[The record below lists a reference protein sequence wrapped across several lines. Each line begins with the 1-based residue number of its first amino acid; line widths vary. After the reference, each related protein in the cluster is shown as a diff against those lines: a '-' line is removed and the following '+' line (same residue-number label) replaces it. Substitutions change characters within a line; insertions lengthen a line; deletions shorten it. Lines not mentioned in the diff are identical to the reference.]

1 MGRADIPVRQINM
14 IDVLLK
20 RFRRLH
26 MIGIAGSGM
35 SGIAEI
41 LLQNGFQV
49 SGSDLLDDD
58 ITRRLAKMGARI
70 YKGHDAVHV
79 DDAEVVVYSSAVK
92 EGHVELVAAEE
103 RQIPVIRRAEMLA
116 ELMRM
121 KAGIAISGTHGK
133 TTTTS
138 LVGEVLINGK
148 LDPTVIVGGKLIRM
162 ETGVVSGKGDF
173 IVAEADEF
181 DKSFLRLTPTIV
193 VITNI
198 DSDHIECYGS
208 YEELENAFVQ
218 FANSVPFYGR
228 ALVCI
233 DEPSLVKI
241 LPRLDRNIITYG
253 FSPQADV
260 RAIDTVYKE
269 GTSTFTVENG
279 TGEIG
284 KIKLPLPGRHNVLNA
299 LAAVGVAME
308 LGVDFKFIREA
319 LEAFRGVQRRFEM
332 VGEVDGLLVA
342 DDFAHHPVEISA
354 TLSAAKE
361 GWGRPILALFQPHL
375 YSRTQELAVEF
386 GRALLGA
393 ETALVLP
400 IFPAREDP
408 IEGVSARLIV
418 DAAKEM
424 GHKRIFYLEDR
435 SHVAEKVKEL
445 VEKDSFIITIGAGD
459 VGILAPL
466 ILDGLRGK
474 SEPA

>member
-1 MGRADIPVRQINM
+1 
-14 IDVLLK
+14 
-20 RFRRLH
+20 

-49 SGSDLLDDD
+49 SGSDLLDND

-70 YKGHDAVHV
+70 YKGHDAAHV
-79 DDAEVVVYSSAVK
+79 EDAEVVVYSSAVK

-138 LVGEVLINGK
+138 LVGEVLIKGK

-181 DKSFLRLTPTIV
+181 DRSFLRLTPTIV

-208 YEELENAFVQ
+208 FEELENAFVQ

-241 LPRLDRNIITYG
+241 LPRLDRNIVTYG
-253 FSPQADV
+253 FSPLADV
-260 RAIDTVYKE
+260 RAIDTVYNE
-269 GTSTFTVENG
+269 GTSTFTVKNG
-279 TGEIG
+279 AGEIG
-284 KIKLPLPGRHNVLNA
+284 RIKLPLPGRHNVLNA
-299 LAAVGVAME
+299 LAAVGVARE
-308 LGVDFKFIREA
+308 LGVDFDLMREA
-319 LEAFRGVQRRFEM
+319 LEAFRGVHRRFEM

-354 TLSAAKE
+354 TLSAARE

-408 IEGVSARLIV
+408 IEGVSSRLIV
-418 DAAKEM
+418 DAAREM

-435 SHVAEKVKEL
+435 SQVAEKVKEL
-445 VEKDSFIITIGAGD
+445 IEKDSFIITIGAGD
-459 VGILAPL
+459 VGILATL

-474 SEPA
+474 SEPD